1 MEETAIIERLTHFGL
16 SRQDAIIYLCL
27 LKNGE
32 LSGYEVAKLTSISR
46 SNVYSTLSGL
56 VEHGAAYLIEG
67 STSKYVAVP
76 ITDFCE
82 DHIRKLEAE
91 KEYLAKHGPKQI
103 KTVEGYV
110 TIDGYR
116 HVMDK
121 IYHMLLTATQRVY
134 FSATKDFLD
143 EWKIELSKLI
153 KRDIKV
159 VLITDE
165 MPKLALDEGFVVY
178 LSSEHKANQI
188 RLIVDSTQVL
198 TGEVDENESANC
210 LFCGQENFVNVFKEA
225 MRNEILLIEL
235 KGQNP

>member
-1 MEETAIIERLTHFGL
+1 MEETTFIERLMNFGL
-16 SRQDAIIYLCL
+16 SRQDAIVYLCL
-27 LKNGE
+27 LKSGE
-32 LSGYEVAKLTSISR
+32 LSGYEVAKLTGISR

-67 STSKYVAVP
+67 VTSKYIAVP
-76 ITDFCE
+76 LEEFCE
-82 DHIRKLEAE
+82 DHIRQLQTD
-91 KEYLAKHGPKQI
+91 KEYLKTHGPKQS

-110 TIDGYR
+110 TVEGVR

-121 IYHMLLTATQRVY
+121 IHNMLISVEQRVY
-134 FSATKDFLD
+134 FSASARFI
-143 EWKIELSKLI
+143 EQWKGELINLK
-153 KRDIKV
+153 KEDKKV

-165 MPKLALDEGFVVY
+165 NPGNWVTDDMIVYQSDE
-178 LSSEHKANQI
+178 SKKDQI

-198 TGEVDENESANC
+198 TGQVNNESANC

-235 KGQNP
+235 KGHK

>member
-1 MEETAIIERLTHFGL
+1 MEETSIIERLIHFGL
-16 SRQDAIIYLCL
+16 SRQDAIVYLCL
-27 LKNGE
+27 LKSGE

-67 STSKYVAVP
+67 GTSKYVAVP
-76 ITDFCE
+76 LEEFCE
-82 DHIRKLEAE
+82 DHIRRLQADKDYIKA
-91 KEYLAKHGPKQI
+91 HGPKQA

-110 TIDGYR
+110 TVEGVR

-121 IYHMLLTATQRVY
+121 IHNMLTKVEQRVY
-134 FSATKDFLD
+134 FSASCSFL
-143 EWKIELSKLI
+143 EQWKSLLTELAKQN
-153 KRDIKV
+153 KKV

-165 MPKLALDEGFVVY
+165 KPSDWVTDEMIIY
-178 LSSEHKANQI
+178 LSEESKHDQI

-198 TGEVDENESANC
+198 TGTVTNDSANC

-235 KGQNP
+235 KGHK